1 MTTATAPAEQCTIP
15 VTGMTCAGCSGKVQ
29 RSLETTSGVSGANVN
44 LMTGTATV
52 SYDPAVTSPGQLVE
66 VIRATGYGAEL
77 PTPGRSEE
85 ELFEAHEAE
94 RAAEMAGLS
103 RKLVVSGVAIAIVM
117 LAGMGLGGHAA
128 GAASRWLQLV
138 ATLPVVFWAGR
149 HFYTRAWNAFRHH
162 SADMNTLIAVGTGAA
177 FAYSVVVTFAAEWF
191 AAHGVE
197 PHVYFEPVVVIIA
210 LILFGNLLEAKARSR
225 TSAAVRKLAG
235 LRPATARVI
244 RDGEEHEIPLD
255 ALRVGDEAV
264 VRPGEKIPADG
275 TVLDGT
281 SNVDESM
288 LTGEPL
294 PVAKSAGAAVVGATL
309 NRNGALR
316 IRIDRVGHDTVL
328 SRIIRLVQ
336 QAQGSKAPIQR
347 LADRISAVFV
357 PAVLSIAIAT
367 FVVWYDLGPAPASL
381 HALVAAVTVLI
392 IACPCAM
399 GLAVP
404 TAVMVSTG
412 RGAELGVLIKGGEV
426 LERSEAVKTVVFD
439 KTGTLT
445 EGRPAVVAVSVA
457 PDAALDDSQVLTLAA
472 AVETMSEHPLAEAVV
487 AAAEERKLRDS
498 PGTGLSQHNGQGRD
512 GDRRGSPGRRGQ
524 HRAHAGSSSA
534 SRRDRVNGWQRA
546 AADGHTP
553 VFVAVDGRIAGLIAV
568 ADPVKPG
575 SRSRGD
581 GTREDGDRDGHADR
595 RRPPDRRERG
605 PDRRR
610 ASCGGRGTAGSEAR
624 GDPGDSGRW
633 TRRGDGRRRTERRS
647 GARPGRCWNRDGRWN
662 RRGHGGRHYHP
673 HARRPRR
680 GRHRDRSSP
689 GGHAGHPS
697 ESLLGVHLQR
707 DRHPCR
713 RRACCTRRSVSG

>member
-1 MTTATAPAEQCTIP
+1 M
-15 VTGMTCAGCSGKVQ
+15 
-29 RSLETTSGVSGANVN
+29 
-44 LMTGTATV
+44 
-52 SYDPAVTSPGQLVE
+52 
-66 VIRATGYGAEL
+66 
-77 PTPGRSEE
+77 
-85 ELFEAHEAE
+85 
-94 RAAEMAGLS
+94 
-103 RKLVVSGVAIAIVM
+103 
-117 LAGMGLGGHAA
+117 
-128 GAASRWLQLV
+128 
-138 ATLPVVFWAGR
+138 
-149 HFYTRAWNAFRHH
+149 
-162 SADMNTLIAVGTGAA
+162 
-177 FAYSVVVTFAAEWF
+177 
-191 AAHGVE
+191 
-197 PHVYFEPVVVIIA
+197 
-210 LILFGNLLEAKARSR
+210 
-225 TSAAVRKLAG
+225 
-235 LRPATARVI
+235 
-244 RDGEEHEIPLD
+244 D

-294 PVAKSAGAAVVGATL
+294 PVTKSTGAAVVGATL

-367 FVVWYDLGPAPASL
+367 FVVWYDLGPAPAYL

-487 AAAEERKLRDS
+487 AAAEERKLRIPQAQAFRSMTGKGVMAIVEGHRVGVGNVALMQDLRVRMETTESTAAAAARPMATRRYWS
-498 PGTGLSQHNGQGRD
+498 PWMG
-512 GDRRGSPGRRGQ
+512 GSPG
-524 HRAHAGSSSA
+524 SSPS
-534 SRRDRVNGWQRA
+534 
-546 AADGHTP
+546 P
-553 VFVAVDGRIAGLIAV
+553 I
-568 ADPVKPG
+568 
-575 SRSRGD
+575 
-581 GTREDGDRDGHADR
+581 
-595 RRPPDRRERG
+595 
-605 PDRRR
+605 
-610 ASCGGRGTAGSEAR
+610 
-624 GDPGDSGRW
+624 
-633 TRRGDGRRRTERRS
+633 
-647 GARPGRCWNRDGRWN
+647 
-662 RRGHGGRHYHP
+662 
-673 HARRPRR
+673 
-680 GRHRDRSSP
+680 RSSP
-689 GGHAGHPS
+689 AAGS
-697 ESLLGVHLQR
+697 R
-707 DRHPCR
+707 
-713 RRACCTRRSVSG
+713 